1 MDMSH
6 ELIYSWLN
14 LPAGNWPPDHYTL
27 LGLEPGADDVARIEE
42 QVQERLEKV
51 RHYQLTHPE
60 QATEAM
66 NRLAQALICLTDP
79 PAKKAYDL
87 LLFGKHFE
95 AAPAAAAAASAPAP
109 APPTVST
116 PVRAA
121 RSVRLPSQAA
131 QKTTPEEA
139 TTTKPGRATMPAQ
152 PVLQVLGQTPLP
164 SAVPVNPPLA
174 LPAPPPPPRPERSSG
189 TTPVVLLPAVAL
201 PVPVAAPT
209 PQREKER
216 AVDAEVARSSRAR
229 RGLGTK
235 RALYQRIVRTRQL
248 LHAWEQAGR
257 FLAWPKK
264 RLNKAADAAELVR
277 VLAEIRSLLQG
288 FPPLLGEAGQS
299 GYLVL
304 TLARQQA
311 IVPTFQ
317 TLIGTQR
324 EALARDWWAGR
335 DLLEA
340 HRDYLRQ
347 EVRRMRHKRA
357 WGWTVRA
364 VGAFLTDQPGWILLF
379 LALVALNV
387 AVWRT
392 FLP

>member
-6 ELIYSWLN
+6 ELIYSWLS
-14 LPAGNWPPDHYTL
+14 LPPGNWPPDHYTL

-42 QVQERLEKV
+42 HVQQRLEKV
-51 RHYQLTHPE
+51 RHYQLTHPD

-79 PAKKAYDL
+79 SAKQAYDL
-87 LLFGKHFE
+87 LLFGKHPE
-95 AAPAAAAAASAPAP
+95 AAPAAVAVSASPPSVTPTPAR
-109 APPTVST
+109 SS
-116 PVRAA
+116 
-121 RSVRLPSQAA
+121 RSVRVPSL
-131 QKTTPEEA
+131 TTVQVPPGDAPPAERRGGMPTPARGTPA
-139 TTTKPGRATMPAQ
+139 TLA
-152 PVLQVLGQTPLP
+152 QTPLP
-164 SAVPVNPPLA
+164 PVMPVEPLA
-174 LPAPPPPPRPERSSG
+174 LPAAPPEPPPQTEPAPELPP
-189 TTPVVLLPAVAL
+189 LLPAVA
-201 PVPVAAPT
+201 VPGGTPA
-209 PQREKER
+209 PQRRKEESP
-216 AVDAEVARSSRAR
+216 AEAGRSSRVAR

-277 VLAEIRSLLQG
+277 LMGAIRDLLQG
-288 FPPLLGEAGQS
+288 FPPLLGEAGQP

-311 IVPTFQ
+311 VVPTFQ
-317 TLIGTQR
+317 TLISSQR

-335 DLLEA
+335 ELLEA

-347 EVRRMRHKRA
+347 EVRGMRRKRA
-357 WGWTVRA
+357 WGWMVRA
-364 VGAFLTDQPGWILLF
+364 VVAFLTDQPGWVLVF
-379 LALVALNV
+379 LALLALNV
-387 AVWRT
+387 AIWRT
-392 FLP
+392 FFPAE